1 MRHRRTVGLR
11 ELPEPLPGSGVSSR
25 LILRRFAHV
34 VLVFSLLLAPSR
46 GSAQDDEEEPT
57 ALWDESWG
65 RSGIPNYTLIGATVA
80 MTVVDL
86 ILRSNTGRGNR
97 DRNDFD
103 EAVRSALRLPD
114 QEQRLLVRDFS
125 DGLLTLMT
133 SAPLFDALILAA
145 WQHESED
152 TALQMILIHAE
163 VIAVT
168 LAFQTLANVLLV
180 RERPYGRTCG
190 EGGPDDLPED
200 SFYCDSSDRYSG
212 FFSGHTSQ
220 AFASAAVLCSFHM
233 NIPLMGSGPENTL
246 VPCILGFVAASTTGL
261 FRVLSDMHYASD
273 VITGAAV
280 GTSIGFLVPWLLH
293 FNPRSQ
299 SADDD
304 DVQVTFVPTPT
315 GIAVAG
321 IF

>member
-1 MRHRRTVGLR
+1 ML
-11 ELPEPLPGSGVSSR
+11 
-25 LILRRFAHV
+25 
-34 VLVFSLLLAPSR
+34 VLALLCAPARS
-46 GSAQDDEEEPT
+46 SAQGDDEEPT

-65 RSGIPNYTLIGATVA
+65 RSGIPNYTLIGAAAAVA
-80 MTVVDL
+80 VVDL
-86 ILRSNTGRGNR
+86 ILRSNTDRGNR
-97 DRNDFD
+97 NRNDFD

-114 QEQRLLVRDFS
+114 QDQRLLVRDFS

-133 SAPLFDALILAA
+133 SAPLFDALIFAA

-152 TALQMILIHAE
+152 TALQMILMHAE
-163 VIAVT
+163 VIAIT

-190 EGGPDDLPED
+190 GGGPDDLAED
-200 SFYCDSSDRYSG
+200 SFYCDSPDRYSS

-233 NIPLMGSGPENTL
+233 NMPLLSSGPENAL

-273 VITGAAV
+273 VIVGAAA
-280 GTSIGFLVPWLLH
+280 GTSIGFLVPWLFH
-293 FNPRSQ
+293 FNPRNQ

-321 IF
+321 FF